1 MPSELL
7 PIRTDPELKNAFMES
22 EGSID
27 RDGSQLVQDFKR
39 QTAETKY
46 NDWFT
51 AQVEQGIAQAD
62 SGDLLSSESVDA
74 AAIAWRGIK

>member
-1 MPSELL
+1 MPSVILS
-7 PIRTDPELKNAFMES
+7 IRIEPELKNAFMES

-27 RDGSQLVQDFKR
+27 RDGSQLVQDFKC

-51 AQVEQGIAQAD
+51 AQVQDGIAQAD
-62 SGDLLSSESVDA
+62 SGELLSNESVDA
-74 AAIAWRGIK
+74 AAVTWRGIK